1 MKKLNNFA
9 RLNTKLQ
16 KGMTLIELAIV
27 GLFLGLLAL
36 FGISQFSG
44 SATDTTKAAGL
55 YEASGKI
62 ADSWTLISQT
72 CGTAIDIATSPIS
85 ATPTAAK
92 NLSVILGTATPDT
105 GYTSCFNQSGVRP
118 LAGLT
123 TGAAGAEAVYGYAV
137 SAENV
142 AASPKK
148 LAVSYAAV
156 PEELVLALYNKYS
169 SAAGAKAASTLPA
182 TADTSDA
189 QIQFAAKGTGTTR
202 VLTIVRPL

>member
-1 MKKLNNFA
+1 MKKPNIISRINIQ
-9 RLNTKLQ
+9 RQ

-72 CGTAIDIATSPIS
+72 CGTATDIATSPIS

-92 NLSVILGTATPDT
+92 NLSVVLGTATADT
-105 GYTSCFNQSGVRP
+105 NYTSCFSQSGVRP
-118 LAGLT
+118 LAGLS
-123 TGAAGAEAVYGYAV
+123 TGAAGSEVVYGYAV
-137 SAENV
+137 SAANP
-142 AASPKK
+142 AAGVKK

-156 PEELVLALYNKYS
+156 PDALILALYNKYS
-169 SAAGAKAASTLPA
+169 SVAGAKTASALPD
-182 TADTSDA
+182 TADTSDV
-189 QIQFAAKGTGTTR
+189 QIQFAAKGTTGTR
-202 VLTIVRPL
+202 AVTIVRPL

>member
-1 MKKLNNFA
+1 MKNLNRNS
-9 RLNTKLQ
+9 RINIKLQ

-72 CGTAIDIATSPIS
+72 CGTATDIATSPIS

-105 GYTSCFNQSGVRP
+105 AYTSCFNQSGVRP

-137 SAENV
+137 TAENT
-142 AASPKK
+142 AAGAKK

-156 PEELVLALYNKYS
+156 PDALVLALYNKYS
-169 SAAGAKAASTLPA
+169 SAAGAKAAAALPDA
-182 TADTSDA
+182 ADTTDA
-189 QIQFAAKGTGTTR
+189 QVRFAAKGTTGTR
-202 VLTIVRPL
+202 ELTVVRPL

>member
-1 MKKLNNFA
+1 MKNLNRTS
-9 RLNTKLQ
+9 RLNAKLQ

-85 ATPTAAK
+85 ATPTAAE

-105 GYTSCFNQSGVRP
+105 AYTSCFNQSGVRP

-137 SAENV
+137 SAVNT
-142 AASPKK
+142 AANPKK
-148 LAVSYAAV
+148 LAVTYAAV
-156 PEELVLALYNKYS
+156 PEELILALYNKYS
-169 SAAGAKAASTLPA
+169 SAAGAKAASALPA
-182 TADTSDA
+182 TADATDP
-189 QIQFAAKGTGTTR
+189 QVQFAVKGAGTTR
-202 VLTIVRPL
+202 ALTIVRPL